1 MFPAYDIVKRALNW
15 YTERDSV
22 AYWMGAKGEVLTNK
36 RMDEL
41 VKWYP
46 DYFSKYTPERLA
58 ELKKWS
64 LGKIGFDCSG
74 LVSVCAGLK
83 GLSSWSLWDRTVNR
97 TTVKECKAGSFLW
110 RPGHIGI
117 DIGYGYFI
125 DIAAEGQ
132 TIRLLPNSK
141 GTFTNGG
148 EYVGADYSMMSN
160 F

>member
-1 MFPAYDIVKRALNW
+1 MFPAYDIVKTALNW
-15 YTERDSV
+15 YQERDSV

-41 VKWYP
+41 VKWNP
-46 DYFSKYTPERLA
+46 EYFKKYTPERLA

-64 LGKIGFDCSG
+64 LGKVGFDCSG

-83 GLSSWSLWDRTVNR
+83 GLSSWTLWDRTVNR
-97 TTVKECKAGSFLW
+97 TSVRECKAGSFLW

-132 TIRLLPNSK
+132 TVRLLPNSK

-148 EYVGADYSMMSN
+148 EYNGADYSMMSN

>member
-15 YTERDSV
+15 YQNREDV
-22 AYWMGAKGEVLTNK
+22 AYWMGAKGETLTMR
-36 RMDEL
+36 RMQEL
-41 VKWYP
+41 VSAYS

-58 ELKKWS
+58 ELMAWS
-64 LGKIGFDCSG
+64 KGKIGFDCSG

-83 GLSSWSLWDRTVNR
+83 GLSSWTLWDKTVNR
-97 TTVKECKAGSFLW
+97 TTVRNCKAGSFLW

-132 TIRLLPNSK
+132 TVRLLPNSK

-148 EYVGADYSMMSN
+148 EYTGADYSMMSN